1 MAAEELDEVLVE
13 SSDASEDESDEA
25 LVEVET
31 DVVEVEAEVLAFSPC
46 AAILYIRYVLL
57 EIEEMVDMNKIPFPS
72 KNSSI
77 RNSSIK
83 NQETLSLIKYIVVF
97 CFFDKLF

>member
-31 DVVEVEAEVLAFSPC
+31 DVVEVEAEVLAFNPC

-77 RNSSIK
+77 K
-83 NQETLSLIKYIVVF
+83 NQETLSLIKYIVAF
-97 CFFDKLF
+97 CFFDKFF

>member
-31 DVVEVEAEVLAFSPC
+31 DVVEVEAEVLAFNPC

-77 RNSSIK
+77 K

>member
-31 DVVEVEAEVLAFSPC
+31 DVVEVEAEVLAFSPF

-77 RNSSIK
+77 K